1 MNKDKSKQLKFWT
14 GPWPWVLIVVLL
26 ACSAWLGFG
35 ARAVPGR
42 KLPAVMSII
51 GAVAAFMMLS
61 VTTRIRKILKEN
73 EEKAREREAAA
84 AAAPQAAPA
93 EDAADDDTVAG
104 GDDADNEDEDDEE
117 EYEFPFLRLMDNR
130 SRLYTCCET
139 RSWYAIQFQTIATP
153 SARGDKLAPNW
164 FPGDVDRD
172 YATKQDIW
180 IAKSD
185 FTGYELDSFPVPN
198 LPWPNSGTLTLKAGE
213 NKYSFALLGDVDEEE
228 LEDFFRR

>member
-61 VTTRIRKILKEN
+61 VTTRVRKILKEN

-84 AAAPQAAPA
+84 AAPQAAPA
-93 EDAADDDTVAG
+93 EDAAGDTIAADEADD
-104 GDDADNEDEDDEE
+104 EDEDDEE

-213 NKYSFALLGDVDEEE
+213 SKYSFALLGDVDEEE

>member
-61 VTTRIRKILKEN
+61 VTTRVRKILKEN

-84 AAAPQAAPA
+84 AAPQAAPA
-93 EDAADDDTVAG
+93 EDAAGDTIAADEADD
-104 GDDADNEDEDDEE
+104 EDEDDEE

-139 RSWYAIQFQTIATP
+139 RSWYAIQFQTVATA
-153 SARGDKLAPNW
+153 SVRGDKLAPSW
-164 FPGDVDRD
+164 FPGDVDHD
-172 YATKQDIW
+172 YAAKQDIW

-185 FTGYELDSFPVPN
+185 LTSYELDPFPVSN
-198 LPWPNSGTLTLKAGE
+198 LPWPNSGTLTLTAGGT
-213 NKYSFALLGDVDEEE
+213 KHTFALLGEVDEED
-228 LEDFFRR
+228 LEEFFRR

>member
-61 VTTRIRKILKEN
+61 VTTRVRKILKEN

-84 AAAPQAAPA
+84 AAPQAAPA
-93 EDAADDDTVAG
+93 EDAAGDTIAADEADD
-104 GDDADNEDEDDEE
+104 EDEDDEE

-228 LEDFFRR
+228 LEEFFRR

>member
-84 AAAPQAAPA
+84 AAPQAAPA
-93 EDAADDDTVAG
+93 EDAAGDTIAADEADD
-104 GDDADNEDEDDEE
+104 EDEDDEE

-213 NKYSFALLGDVDEEE
+213 SKYSFALLGDVDEEE

>member
-26 ACSAWLGFG
+26 ACSSWLGFG

-61 VTTRIRKILKEN
+61 VTTRVRKILKEN

-84 AAAPQAAPA
+84 AAPQAAPA
-93 EDAADDDTVAG
+93 EDAAGDTIAADEADD
-104 GDDADNEDEDDEE
+104 EDEDDEE

-213 NKYSFALLGDVDEEE
+213 SKYSFALLGDVDEEE